1 MINDLLKKRN
11 ISKEDFLDY
20 LKQQSKYLIN
30 MYESF
35 DNEYHNFYMSLI
47 QELVGDMSDGN
58 VPRFIVVDNNQID
71 YKSDLFYKVGID
83 QFLIEAQFDLRDTLR
98 VGINGQGNN
107 PNFPLDDD
115 YIDKLKKYKKPY
127 YFLSYNN
134 FSKKHRLYFLQ
145 ESIKRNFFD
154 KGIISFRDPEN
165 QIHPKLAYRSII
177 GRADDR
183 FIDDLSGLLDFNFIE
198 KEISKILPLELDPV
212 ENSDPDSDDVAISDF
227 GVYHLKRRRSFRR
240 DRYVHP
246 PHITDSYFNV
256 VCESK
261 FSKDNILFVTEKTYK
276 AVLLQPFIILGSPF
290 TLKKIRSYGFETFPE
305 LFDESYDSIVSRSER
320 IQFIIKEIERVCNLN
335 KDELHDI
342 YLKILPKVIHN
353 QQHFLNMDIKD
364 LVFDAWNKIFIGH
377 TGTYEYE

>member
-1 MINDLLKKRN
+1 MIDDLLKKRN
-11 ISKEDFLDY
+11 ISKGDLFTY
-20 LKQQSKYLIN
+20 LNQQSKYLIN
-30 MYESF
+30 IYESH
-35 DNEYHNFYMSLI
+35 DNEYHNFYMNLI
-47 QELVGDMSDGN
+47 QELVGDMSDGL
-58 VPRFIVVDNNQID
+58 VPKFIVVDNNQID
-71 YKSDLFYKVGID
+71 HKSDLFYKVGID

-98 VGINGQGNN
+98 VGVDGKGNN
-107 PNFPLDDD
+107 PNFPLDDN

-134 FSKKHRLYFLQ
+134 FPKKHRLYFLQ

-154 KGIISFRDPEN
+154 KGIISFRDPDT
-165 QIHPKLAYRSII
+165 QIYPEL
-177 GRADDR
+177 DDDQ
-183 FIDDLSGLLDFNFIE
+183 FIDNFYGLLDFNFIGN
-198 KEISKILPLELDPV
+198 EISKILPLELDTV
-212 ENSDPDSDDVAISDF
+212 ENSDGSGSGGISDF
-227 GVYHLKRRRSFRR
+227 GVYHPGRKRSFRR

-256 VCESK
+256 VCESI
-261 FSKDNILFVTEKTYK
+261 FSKDNNLFITEKTYK

-305 LFDESYDSIVSRSER
+305 LFDESYDSIVSPGER
-320 IQFIIKEIERVCNLN
+320 IQFIIKEIEKVCSLN

-364 LVFDAWNKIFIGH
+364 LVFDVWNKIFIDQ
-377 TGTYEYE
+377 TGTYE

>member
-1 MINDLLKKRN
+1 ML
-11 ISKEDFLDY
+11 
-20 LKQQSKYLIN
+20 
-30 MYESF
+30 
-35 DNEYHNFYMSLI
+35 DNEYFLKKGTTEDEFHTYLNQKFKYFINLYEACSNEEHKFYMDIL
-47 QELVGDMSDGN
+47 QEIVGKWSSGEN
-58 VPRFIVVDNNQID
+58 PRFVVVDNNQID
-71 YKSDLFYKVGID
+71 YKSDLFYKIGID

-98 VGINGQGNN
+98 VGVDGKGNN
-107 PNFPLDDD
+107 PNFPLYDN

-134 FSKKHRLYFLQ
+134 FPKKHRLYFLQ

-165 QIHPKLAYRSII
+165 QIYPELDDGFI
-177 GRADDR
+177 GN
-183 FIDDLSGLLDFNFIE
+183 FHGLLDFNFIGN
-198 KEISKILPLELDPV
+198 EISKILPLELDPV
-212 ENSDPDSDDVAISDF
+212 ENPDGSGSGGISDF
-227 GVYHLKRRRSFRR
+227 GVYHSGRKRSFRR

-256 VCESK
+256 VCESI
-261 FSKDNILFVTEKTYK
+261 FSKDNNLFITEKTYK

-305 LFDESYDSIVSRSER
+305 LFDESYDSIVSPSER
-320 IQFIIKEIERVCNLN
+320 IQFIIKEIEKVCSLN

-364 LVFDAWNKIFIGH
+364 LVFDAWNKMFMGRS
-377 TGTYEYE
+377 GTYG